1 MKTLACTLFALWII
15 GAAAS
20 EAVARVASPSLKTI
34 IREADVIVMVRVATI
49 TSGPSDLRVAT
60 ADVIEV
66 WKGAPDSIVMYRAS
80 PEFACDMSTA
90 VVGQTVVLFLGA
102 ADGSKTRTI
111 LHAGRGQM
119 VIEDLGGET
128 LASLVGIV
136 LPDALVKLDRLKP
149 PMPAQS
155 SIPVND
161 LKIYVIERLKNVPKR
176 AAQQGGP
183 ADAGTISPRR

>member
-1 MKTLACTLFALWII
+1 MKTLARALFAVWII

-20 EAVARVASPSLKTI
+20 EAVARVSSPSLKTI

-60 ADVIEV
+60 TDVLEV

-102 ADGSKTRTI
+102 SDGSNTRTI

-119 VIEDLGGET
+119 IIEELDGET
-128 LASLVGIV
+128 LASLVGVV

-149 PMPAQS
+149 PMPARS

-161 LKIYVIERLKNVPKR
+161 LKIYVIERLKNAPKK
-176 AAQQGGP
+176 AAQ
-183 ADAGTISPRR
+183 